1 MIEIMMYLSYSF
13 FISDILMMTM
23 KKMMIMIEMMMMMIK
38 SDNDNIPSYSV
49 RTCTQRT
56 HRTYLRV
63 SGNRHRSYWH
73 PLHIGAIHWSQEDI
87 VLWHTYNDDY
97 DDFDDDNFDDD
108 NDEEE

>member
-1 MIEIMMYLSYSF
+1 MYLSYTF

-23 KKMMIMIEMMMMMIK
+23 MKMMIMIEMMMMMIK
-38 SDNDNIPSYSV
+38 SDNDNIPSYSA

-87 VLWHTYNDDY
+87 VLWHTYNDDD
-97 DDFDDDNFDDD
+97 DDFDDDDVDDDD

>member
-1 MIEIMMYLSYSF
+1 MIGIMMYLSYSF

-23 KKMMIMIEMMMMMIK
+23 MKMMIMIEMMMMIK